1 MTSDIS
7 KINDW
12 LQRLLDLQTKN
23 VHLKNRLAD
32 KVHEQGAL
40 PPDILE
46 RIEGLQTQL
55 LNRDAAISL
64 LRHEITLRLKQ
75 SINGA
80 YSAEEQLML
89 ESNILEMEK
98 GWLPTMQ
105 AFDSCLTSV

>member
-1 MTSDIS
+1 MTSEIS

-40 PPDILE
+40 ATDVLE

-64 LRHEITLRLKQ
+64 LRHEITVRMKQ
-75 SINGA
+75 SLTGS
-80 YSAEEQLML
+80 YSAEEQVML
-89 ESNILEMEK
+89 ESNIQEMEK
-98 GWLPTMQ
+98 GWLPIIQ
-105 AFDSCLTSV
+105 IFDSCLTTT